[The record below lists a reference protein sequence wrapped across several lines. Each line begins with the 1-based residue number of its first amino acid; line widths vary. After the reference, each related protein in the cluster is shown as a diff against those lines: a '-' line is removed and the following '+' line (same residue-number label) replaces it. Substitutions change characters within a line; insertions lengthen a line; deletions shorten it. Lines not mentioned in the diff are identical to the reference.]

1 MSVYVG
7 KFKLYGTNATEFY
20 TWVDC
25 KKAYENSVYIRDI
38 QLTNSSFD
46 GNVSNFKFK
55 ESTYMYLYDSNLKV
69 SNYVASTGA
78 FFDEM
83 SKDWNSSTVFI
94 AGLKNYTGALP
105 VETILNFFPYR
116 INLDEYEYNTFFV
129 VKNDNKDDYFEFL
142 QILNNSS
149 NTVNTGAYIV
159 STNSYTRR
167 DAGILNVLSFKPNV
181 SGTKNA
187 LQSRLVFII
196 NTTDGNFASTDTLV
210 TGSERDSWIVG
221 RSDTVNFSYSQLAK
235 EMSSDIKP
243 DPPEKTGDPY
253 KDGGTS
259 EGGGGGGT
267 FGGGNTIFG
276 GASDSIDIP
285 ALPTASA
292 SSAGFITLFN
302 PSLAQ
307 LNNLANYM
315 WSDLFSLDTF
325 KKIFADPMDCILGLS
340 IVPVKPASAGT
351 SSVKI
356 GNVSTDVSMNKT
368 STQYVAVDCGTI
380 EVKEYWGAYL
390 DYAPYTQCEIY
401 LPYVGTKQI
410 SVDDV
415 MNKSVHVV
423 YHVDILSG
431 ACNAYVKCG
440 DSVLYTFVGQC
451 SSSIPISGNDWT
463 NVLNGA
469 ISVAGKIGLAMATG
483 GATALMSGL
492 GAASSIISSSKP
504 TVERSGAMSSTGGL
518 LGIQKPYLILTRP
531 KQALPENQNKYTG
544 YPSFITMALSDCT
557 GYTEIDSVHLENMS
571 CTDEEA
577 QEIESLLKSGVIF

>member
-1 MSVYVG
+1 MATVIGRPTKIVLKSIKTSIGDLIFPLTYIDVPITEGDSLTVNGGSTPWKPYFHDVSLLATGDGPRYSDFTTSDGFITGKYNARRNEYTIKIAYTIGTKEQTFTRVNKMIPSEIVVVG
-7 KFKLYGTNATEFY
+7 SNG
-20 TWVDC
+20 VP
-25 KKAYENSVYIRDI
+25 YIDTI
-38 QLTNSSFD
+38 PFTNSKSSDF
-46 GNVSNFKFK
+46 NIIS
-55 ESTYMYLYDSNLKV
+55 YP
-69 SNYVASTGA
+69 SNYGFGVINSETFESRFSVTEVTADTLQRSKE
-78 FFDEM
+78 FFDR
-83 SKDWNSSTVFI
+83 V
-94 AGLKNYTGALP
+94 
-105 VETILNFFPYR
+105 
-116 INLDEYEYNTFFV
+116 
-129 VKNDNKDDYFEFL
+129 
-142 QILNNSS
+142 Q
-149 NTVNTGAYIV
+149 
-159 STNSYTRR
+159 
-167 DAGILNVLSFKPNV
+167 
-181 SGTKNA
+181 
-187 LQSRLVFII
+187 
-196 NTTDGNFASTDTLV
+196 
-210 TGSERDSWIVG
+210 
-221 RSDTVNFSYSQLAK
+221 
-235 EMSSDIKP
+235 DIP
-243 DPPEKTGDPY
+243 TDPY
-253 KDGGTS
+253 TKGDSTS
-259 EGGGGGGT
+259 AGGGGGT

-285 ALPTASA
+285 PLPTASA
-292 SSAGFITLFN
+292 SAAGFITLFN
-302 PSLAQ
+302 PTLGQ
-307 LNNLANYM
+307 LNNLASYM

-351 SSVKI
+351 STVKI

-368 STQYVAVDCGTI
+368 SSQYVAVDCGTI
-380 EVKEYWGAYL
+380 DVKEYWGAYL

-544 YPSFITMALSDCT
+544 YPSFITMALSECT
-557 GYTEIDSVHLENMS
+557 GYTEIDSVHLENMP
-571 CTDEEA
+571 CTDEET
-577 QEIESLLKSGVIF
+577 QEIENLLKSGVIF

>member
-1 MSVYVG
+1 MAITISNFSVKLVTLPVNGKSVPIIAVYADFTGIVTDHSFIVTSDVYEAARAMWYSYPVG
-7 KFKLYGTNATEFY
+7 ITLQRRGTALNALTDVTEINETNKYGVTLQGLFTNTTHEYYNIRYFVDNGGSKVRVFNTDNGYYLRDNNRQRISTGLLFVDTATGKVVPYSDVNGNNLCSETIPTSDENPNPNGASAYKGFPVCI
-20 TWVDC
+20 TPIKWVY
-25 KKAYENSVYIRDI
+25 ATPHSTTITALSPYLVELEGITPYEN
-38 QLTNSSFD
+38 
-46 GNVSNFKFK
+46 
-55 ESTYMYLYDSNLKV
+55 
-69 SNYVASTGA
+69 A
-78 FFDEM
+78 
-83 SKDWNSSTVFI
+83 
-94 AGLKNYTGALP
+94 
-105 VETILNFFPYR
+105 
-116 INLDEYEYNTFFV
+116 
-129 VKNDNKDDYFEFL
+129 
-142 QILNNSS
+142 
-149 NTVNTGAYIV
+149 
-159 STNSYTRR
+159 
-167 DAGILNVLSFKPNV
+167 
-181 SGTKNA
+181 
-187 LQSRLVFII
+187 
-196 NTTDGNFASTDTLV
+196 
-210 TGSERDSWIVG
+210 
-221 RSDTVNFSYSQLAK
+221 
-235 EMSSDIKP
+235 
-243 DPPEKTGDPY
+243 DPY
-253 KDGGTS
+253 EPGGS
-259 EGGGGGGT
+259 SGGNGGNGT

-276 GASDSIDIP
+276 GNSDSIDVP
-285 ALPTASA
+285 PLPTASA

-351 SSVKI
+351 STVKI

-368 STQYVAVDCGTI
+368 SSQYVAVDCGTI
-380 EVKEYWGAYL
+380 DVKEYWGAYL

-401 LPYVGTKQI
+401 LPYVGTKKI

-415 MNKSVHVV
+415 MNKAVHVV

-544 YPSFITMALSDCT
+544 YPSFITMKLSDCT

-571 CTDEEA
+571 CTDEET
-577 QEIESLLKSGVIF
+577 QEIENLLKSGVIF

>member
-1 MSVYVG
+1 MASN
-7 KFKLYGTNATEFY
+7 LYGTTVKLY
-20 TWVDC
+20 TSD
-25 KKAYENSVYIRDI
+25 
-38 QLTNSSFD
+38 
-46 GNVSNFKFK
+46 
-55 ESTYMYLYDSNLKV
+55 YLYDDINAFKNKKFLRNYNITIPITTKTLNDINGIITNSDLFNSNNWILNTSTASKLDTISSTWFDQWDSYFVEPRFKNTSAKENVFKQFPLTNEFTLTIGMSVIIWDEKSNVYFSCGINSDGYYRASWFDMTGKAVSELHKLPADFLIQRILKDNPKGYGTTSYDKGRFFGSFVFYNETLQKFYV
-69 SNYVASTGA
+69 SNQISAPVAGDSI
-78 FFDEM
+78 
-83 SKDWNSSTVFI
+83 KISSF
-94 AGLKNYTGALP
+94 
-105 VETILNFFPYR
+105 
-116 INLDEYEYNTFFV
+116 
-129 VKNDNKDDYFEFL
+129 
-142 QILNNSS
+142 
-149 NTVNTGAYIV
+149 
-159 STNSYTRR
+159 
-167 DAGILNVLSFKPNV
+167 
-181 SGTKNA
+181 
-187 LQSRLVFII
+187 
-196 NTTDGNFASTDTLV
+196 
-210 TGSERDSWIVG
+210 SERLIIDSFLDDAK
-221 RSDTVNFSYSQLAK
+221 SDFIPYKKPTDPYSQ
-235 EMSSDIKP
+235 
-243 DPPEKTGDPY
+243 GN
-253 KDGGTS
+253 TS
-259 EGGGGGGT
+259 TSGGGGGT

-276 GASDSIDIP
+276 GNSDSIDVP
-285 ALPTASA
+285 PLPTASA

-302 PSLAQ
+302 PTLGQ

-351 SSVKI
+351 STVKI
-356 GNVSTDVSMNKT
+356 GNISTDVSMNKT
-368 STQYVAVDCGTI
+368 SSQYVAVDCGTI
-380 EVKEYWGAYL
+380 DVKEYWGAYL

-415 MNKSVHVV
+415 MNKAVHVV

-469 ISVAGKIGLAMATG
+469 ISVAGKLGLAMATG

-557 GYTEIDSVHLENMS
+557 GYTEIDSVHLENMT

-577 QEIESLLKSGVIF
+577 QEIENLLTSGVIF

>member
-1 MSVYVG
+1 MGIKIRFTDGSYY
-7 KFKLYGTNATEFY
+7 YGY
-20 TWVDC
+20 
-25 KKAYENSVYIRDI
+25 
-38 QLTNSSFD
+38 
-46 GNVSNFKFK
+46 GNVKINSDHYYRTMIHSIVAIKTKDYITPSFTKTDLDGHVWRYDNTKSLGADLLTIDGKRFISDGIDYGDKEYIIILLNLGTEKSYGFNVYEWDKWTANQYFLSFGNTANNPTPRSIGNFRQSILETTDKRRTKIWAVLNNDGDISAEFHW
-55 ESTYMYLYDSNLKV
+55 
-69 SNYVASTGA
+69 
-78 FFDEM
+78 
-83 SKDWNSSTVFI
+83 WNSHDTYLAFGGNRNVISGNGELLAPFNS
-94 AGLKNYTGALP
+94 KN
-105 VETILNFFPYR
+105 VET
-116 INLDEYEYNTFFV
+116 D
-129 VKNDNKDDYFEFL
+129 
-142 QILNNSS
+142 Q
-149 NTVNTGAYIV
+149 
-159 STNSYTRR
+159 
-167 DAGILNVLSFKPNV
+167 
-181 SGTKNA
+181 
-187 LQSRLVFII
+187 
-196 NTTDGNFASTDTLV
+196 
-210 TGSERDSWIVG
+210 
-221 RSDTVNFSYSQLAK
+221 
-235 EMSSDIKP
+235 P
-243 DPPEKTGDPY
+243 DPVLPTDPY
-253 KDGGTS
+253 NKGGSTS
-259 EGGGGGGT
+259 ASGGGGT

-285 ALPTASA
+285 PLPTASA
-292 SSAGFITLFN
+292 SAAGFITLFN
-302 PSLAQ
+302 PTLGQ

-351 SSVKI
+351 SAVKI

-368 STQYVAVDCGTI
+368 SSQYVAVDCGTI
-380 EVKEYWGAYL
+380 DVKEYWGAYL

-415 MNKSVHVV
+415 MNKAVHVV

-483 GATALMSGL
+483 GATALMSGI

-577 QEIESLLKSGVIF
+577 EEIENLLKSGVIF

>member
-1 MSVYVG
+1 MANYTADKYKIEFGTIPILGKKYPFIILTVNISGLKSDDVLKFSKTLSTDISSAITDKVLTTSVSQFRQTSTNQWGFETNTYVDNDIRVRVVVGAEGGRVNNKYRYINTYLEYNNG
-7 KFKLYGTNATEFY
+7 KWVTLGFSPVDAGAYYSEDNYYTSPLIIIKDATTNKYILSTSYNGGCSLYSKQNPGIINDGGIPVSLMASTPYNFSDT
-20 TWVDC
+20 
-25 KKAYENSVYIRDI
+25 YIRIHSLVDI
-38 QLTNSSFD
+38 SEIT
-46 GNVSNFKFK
+46 
-55 ESTYMYLYDSNLKV
+55 
-69 SNYVASTGA
+69 
-78 FFDEM
+78 
-83 SKDWNSSTVFI
+83 
-94 AGLKNYTGALP
+94 
-105 VETILNFFPYR
+105 TIKSDPY
-116 INLDEYEYNTFFV
+116 
-129 VKNDNKDDYFEFL
+129 
-142 QILNNSS
+142 
-149 NTVNTGAYIV
+149 
-159 STNSYTRR
+159 
-167 DAGILNVLSFKPNV
+167 
-181 SGTKNA
+181 
-187 LQSRLVFII
+187 
-196 NTTDGNFASTDTLV
+196 TDGGNTNT
-210 TGSERDSWIVG
+210 
-221 RSDTVNFSYSQLAK
+221 
-235 EMSSDIKP
+235 
-243 DPPEKTGDPY
+243 
-253 KDGGTS
+253 
-259 EGGGGGGT
+259 GGGGGT

-285 ALPTASA
+285 PLPTASA
-292 SSAGFITLFN
+292 SNAGFITLFN
-302 PSLAQ
+302 PSLGQ

-351 SSVKI
+351 SAVKI

-368 STQYVAVDCGTI
+368 SSQYVAVDCGTI

-415 MNKSVHVV
+415 MNKAVHVV

-557 GYTEIDSVHLENMS
+557 GYTEIDSIHLENMS

>member
-1 MSVYVG
+1 MATAYVKEVKHLTIKTDKGNIIMPVSYISENVVVGEQLTVTHMDANRTIPWKPYADIMSVLAVHSTP
-7 KFKLYGTNATEFY
+7 FRATEFTTKY
-20 TWVDC
+20 
-25 KKAYENSVYIRDI
+25 NN
-38 QLTNSSFD
+38 LTGTIIN
-46 GNVSNFKFK
+46 
-55 ESTYMYLYDSNLKV
+55 ESTNRYKLTLSQNGEQIRLYDNTIPTNTILIPDFVFVVGTNNVPYAPLAFDEGTASKYDPDTYIAP
-69 SNYVASTGA
+69 SNYGFGEATRKDFEGSFSDVVSDNGVKIATSLLNIGT
-78 FFDEM
+78 FD
-83 SKDWNSSTVFI
+83 KIT
-94 AGLKNYTGALP
+94 
-105 VETILNFFPYR
+105 
-116 INLDEYEYNTFFV
+116 
-129 VKNDNKDDYFEFL
+129 
-142 QILNNSS
+142 
-149 NTVNTGAYIV
+149 
-159 STNSYTRR
+159 
-167 DAGILNVLSFKPNV
+167 
-181 SGTKNA
+181 
-187 LQSRLVFII
+187 
-196 NTTDGNFASTDTLV
+196 
-210 TGSERDSWIVG
+210 
-221 RSDTVNFSYSQLAK
+221 
-235 EMSSDIKP
+235 
-243 DPPEKTGDPY
+243 DPY
-253 KDGGTS
+253 NKGDSTTA
-259 EGGGGGGT
+259 GGGGGT

-276 GASDSIDIP
+276 GESDSIDIP
-285 ALPTASA
+285 PLPTASA

-302 PSLAQ
+302 PSLTQ

-315 WSDLFSLDTF
+315 WSDLFSIETF

-340 IVPVKPASAGT
+340 IVPVKPASAGIST
-351 SSVKI
+351 VKI

-368 STQYVAVDCGTI
+368 SSQYVTVDCGTI
-380 EVKEYWGAYL
+380 DVKEYWGAYL

-415 MNKSVHVV
+415 MNKSVRVV

-469 ISVAGKIGLAMATG
+469 ISVAGKIGLSMATG

-518 LGIQKPYLILTRP
+518 LGIQKPYLILIRP

-557 GYTEIDSVHLENMS
+557 GYTEIDSIHLENMT

-577 QEIESLLKSGVIF
+577 QEIENLLKSGVIF